1 MDEKM
6 MKAGGAQ
13 KRAELIKA
21 FGELSISTTKTR
33 ELTKFENQIKEIKYH
48 LYKTGWFMRG
58 FVSYQ
63 DLMYTLGREDI
74 NILQDIIKENLE
86 ATKESGM
93 PFF

>member
-1 MDEKM
+1 
-6 MKAGGAQ
+6 
-13 KRAELIKA
+13 
-21 FGELSISTTKTR
+21 
-33 ELTKFENQIKEIKYH
+33 